1 MNTTFIDRLETA
13 LLQSAIPLTQS
24 LQEGGDQAQLKS
36 AFSGVAQVLSQAPDA
51 EAFRRGCFQ
60 VMDAYQSAG
69 APAGL
74 SQTVDWGKG
83 RMTQAS
89 KLALLAAVRETGA
102 SDEQIGRFVQVLSGM
117 GEHAGARPDRYE
129 IDWPQPEIL
138 AEPRRAPKP

>member
-13 LLQSAIPLTQS
+13 LLQSAIPLTQA
-24 LQEGGDQAQLKS
+24 LQEGGDQTQLKS
-36 AFSGVAQVLSQAPDA
+36 AFSGVAQVLCQAPDA
-51 EAFRRGCFQ
+51 EAFRCGCFQ
-60 VMDAYQSAG
+60 VMDAYQSDG

-74 SQTVDWGKG
+74 SATAELGKAL
-83 RMTQAS
+83 MTS
-89 KLALLAAVRETGA
+89 GKLALLSAVRDAGA
-102 SDEQIGRFVQVLSGM
+102 SDEQVGRFVQVLSGI